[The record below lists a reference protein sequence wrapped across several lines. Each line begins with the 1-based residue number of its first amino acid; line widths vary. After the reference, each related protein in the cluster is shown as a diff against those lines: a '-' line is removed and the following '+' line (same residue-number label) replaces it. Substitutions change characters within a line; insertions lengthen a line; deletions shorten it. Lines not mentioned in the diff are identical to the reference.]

1 MVGARTMAHRGAR
14 LAAALLLLL
23 TWWGQA
29 PAAPG
34 RIYAEAWLSNPA
46 PYVKEPLL
54 YTVRIYSSVDLRTY
68 QVVPPVVTDA
78 TLERVEE
85 PNRNATVT
93 LDDTR
98 YVTSDLRYVLT
109 PLQPGGLQV
118 GPARI
123 TVAYGGGVDGT
134 PPGEETFHSQPLK
147 LEVRE
152 ARTVEHEWRPLQW
165 LELRAGLDGASPR
178 VGEPLM
184 LEVEMRARGA
194 LGDQLPSLA
203 TQLAVPGFKVYPE
216 RPRVDT
222 RIRQPGHIW
231 GRRVETFTLVPT
243 REGRLEVPELV
254 LHWWDLNRRET
265 VTERV
270 PARELEVR
278 PALRATAESPPGA
291 EPAAVDNGPGVGS
304 FFLMVAVAVAGGLGL
319 FWLLGDSG
327 GGQLRIQRL
336 RGHCSARCLSG
347 LNYVEG
353 RARCLRRGMVEA
365 LDGILPVAVLHAWW
379 RRQARVAADVP
390 ALRRMVRRF
399 AAIRLGLPARATL
412 HDTGEALA
420 AGAGA
425 DDGELIRHLTR
436 QLDDQYYGDQ
446 PVDLSQWREEWE
458 MVLRGCLERSAR
470 RRAPPPSPDAGRQR
484 LPALNPE

>member
-1 MVGARTMAHRGAR
+1 MVGAHAMVRRVR
-14 LAAALLLLL
+14 LPAALLVLLVC
-23 TWWGQA
+23 WGHA
-29 PAAPG
+29 AAAPG
-34 RIYAEAWLSNPA
+34 RIYAEAWLSNPS

-54 YTVRIYSSVDLRTY
+54 YTIRIFSSVDLRTY

-85 PNRNATVT
+85 SNRNATVT
-93 LDDTR
+93 LGDTR

-109 PLQPGGLQV
+109 PLQAGGLNI
-118 GPARI
+118 GPARV
-123 TVAYGGGVDGT
+123 TVAYGGGAGGT
-134 PPGEETFHSQPLK
+134 PPGEETFHTQPLK

-152 ARTVEHEWRPLQW
+152 ARAVEQAWRPLQW
-165 LELRAGLDGASPR
+165 LELRTELQASSPR
-178 VGEPLM
+178 VGEPLL
-184 LEVEMRARGA
+184 LEVETRARGA
-194 LGDQLPSLA
+194 LGEQLPSVA

-231 GRRVETFTLVPT
+231 GRRVETFTLIPT

-254 LHWWDLNRRET
+254 LHWWDLNRREA

-278 PALRATAESPPGA
+278 PALRRVAG
-291 EPAAVDNGPGVGS
+291 EPAGAGPVTADAGPGMAS

-347 LNYVEG
+347 LSYVEG
-353 RARCLRRGMVEA
+353 RARCLHHGVVDL
-365 LDGILPVAVLHAWW
+365 LDHSLPLPLLQAWW
-379 RRQARVAADVP
+379 QRQARVASDVP
-390 ALRRMVRRF
+390 ALRRMVSSF
-399 AAIRLGLPARATL
+399 AAIRLGLPERTTL

-420 AGAGA
+420 AGAA
-425 DDGELIRHLTR
+425 AEDGELIRHLTR
-436 QLDDQYYGDQ
+436 QLDDDYYGGRE
-446 PVDLSQWREEWE
+446 VDLPQWREEWE

-470 RRAPPPSPDAGRQR
+470 RRRPAAVREEGRQE